1 MGGQGG
7 APTYGAGVLLTGLTG
22 GIGSGKSTV
31 ADGLAE
37 LGAIVI
43 DADLIAREIVL
54 PGGPAYQPVID
65 RFGPGVVGPDAA
77 IDRPALAAI
86 VFSAPEARADLNRL
100 THPVVGAEI
109 LARVAAVGDAPRVVV
124 LDIPLLVAATVVSYG
139 LHAVVVVDT
148 PEDVAVARL
157 TSSRGF
163 TEADARARI
172 SAQITR
178 EERRRLVDLVATGVI
193 IDNSGDRAALD
204 VAVKRVWGV
213 LAPLAG

>member
-1 MGGQGG
+1 
-7 APTYGAGVLLTGLTG
+7 
-22 GIGSGKSTV
+22 
-31 ADGLAE
+31 
-37 LGAIVI
+37 
-43 DADLIAREIVL
+43 
-54 PGGPAYQPVID
+54 
-65 RFGPGVVGPDAA
+65 VGPDAT

-86 VFSAPEARADLNRL
+86 VFSDPSARADLNRL
-100 THPVVGAEI
+100 THPVVGTEI
-109 LARVAAVGDAPRVVV
+109 LTRVAAVGDAPRVVV
-124 LDIPLLVAATVVSYG
+124 LDIPLLSAATVASYG

-178 EERRRLVDLVATGVI
+178 EERRELVELVPTGVI

-204 VAVKRVWGV
+204 AAINRAWAV